1 MSNDSKKNTV
11 QKIIPGICPTAVG
24 ENALNDINDIKEEKA
39 SPVELLREMD

>member
-11 QKIIPGICPTAVG
+11 QKITPGICPTAVG
-24 ENALNDINDIKEEKA
+24 ENALNDIKEEKA